1 MRYFAWKPELVS
13 NILWVLVSFCSFSRV
28 FTTKKIAATE
38 KSYNG
43 IFFSSR
49 RTAHTQP
56 TFTYSKLTM
65 MWNMFK
71 ANNKDTRMTPVGVL
85 QKKTTLKTFARFTKK
100 APLWCF
106 LWILLNFSVGLFYI
120 YFVFIYISIYIEWK
134 VFEFGGFYEL
144 CFPAFKLNMQICRVH
159 IHIYS

>member
-1 MRYFAWKPELVS
+1 MKTRVSLKYFVS
-13 NILWVLVSFCSFSRV
+13 YCVYSFLFVPFHVFLQQKRLQQQKRV
-28 FTTKKIAATE
+28 TT
-38 KSYNG
+38 G
-43 IFFSSR
+43 FFFSSR

-65 MWNMFK
+65 VWNMFK

-85 QKKTTLKTFARFTKK
+85 QKKTTLKAFARFTKK

-106 LWILLNFSVGLFYI
+106 LWILVNFSVGLFYI

-144 CFPAFKLNMQICRVH
+144 CFPAFKLNMQIWRVH